1 MTIVDNLMLYM
12 SRLFLKF
19 SDAGVIVLDVAHNA
33 DHSEA
38 GDFITKEFI
47 RFARNSQIPEVR
59 QNLGNSLKYI
69 ALSAEVPENGIQAK
83 RHKASGIKYSGYC
96 VNDVNKGICIFTS
109 LCKMGAVKLDLACAE
124 HRQLL
129 QLLKEEMLLCKRV
142 FPWEDVFMASVR
154 IMDMVA
160 AVGYLQQAVT
170 GRSDFL
176 EAIGC
181 CTLY

>member
-1 MTIVDNLMLYM
+1 MTEEDKVMLCL

-19 SDAGVIVLDVAHNA
+19 SDARVIVLDVAHNA
-33 DHSEA
+33 DHSEV
-38 GDFITKEFI
+38 GDFIAKEFV

-69 ALSAEVPENGIQAK
+69 ALSAKVPENGIQA
-83 RHKASGIKYSGYC
+83 RSHKASGIKYSGYC

-109 LCKMGAVKLDLACAE
+109 LCKLGAVKLDLACIG
-124 HRQLL
+124 HRRLMW
-129 QLLKEEMLLCKRV
+129 LLKEEMLLCKRV
-142 FPWEDVFMASVR
+142 FPWEDVFIASVR
-154 IMDMVA
+154 IMDMAV
-160 AVGYLQQAVT
+160 AVGSLQQAAT

-176 EAIGC
+176 RTVGC